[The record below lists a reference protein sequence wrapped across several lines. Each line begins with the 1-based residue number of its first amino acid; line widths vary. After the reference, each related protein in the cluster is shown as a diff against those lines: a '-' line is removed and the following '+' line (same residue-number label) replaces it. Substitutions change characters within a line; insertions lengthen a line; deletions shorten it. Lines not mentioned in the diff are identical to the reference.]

1 MSLVTVF
8 DDFIHRYS
16 TAYAEVNIPL
26 LTEAHED
33 WQAPIYRQPE
43 GNEAAA
49 EELVHWQPIL
59 QQEPLQFDDLANA
72 LEQPFHPDIAIFYG
86 RWFAADLNVEYDNHP
101 LILLQNHCREDGERL
116 QANLAGHVLM
126 KRRLRQPITLFIGLA
141 EESDDLLITVDNE
154 SGQVGLEFV
163 GQPQHE
169 ILAPSL
175 AAFIEKIKPRIV
187 SEEME

>member
-1 MSLVTVF
+1 MSLDSVF
-8 DDFIHRYS
+8 DQFIHRYRA
-16 TAYAEVNIPL
+16 AYAEANTPL
-26 LTEAHED
+26 LTEAHDD
-33 WQAPIYRQPE
+33 WQAPIYCQHHADE
-43 GNEAAA
+43 TEANGQ
-49 EELVHWQPIL
+49 VQWQPIL

-187 SEEME
+187 SDEEA